1 MNATETIQAAIK
13 RLTQVKETLGHVML
27 GENPGELY
35 IRCDTDVDDDGNLYS
50 YGLSVSGVDSDDEI
64 NEAILA
70 LHRTIDAQL
79 AILRHEADRLASW
92 YRMPAAIRQFTSG
105 MDMDGTW
112 FEIPERAAF
121 EMGLPLRQG
130 GIRHPNPVYL
140 EAELNAA
147 GVKTREAV
155 PAEAKIVDLA
165 RAILGEDGQSVD
177 ATRLGVPAATASETG
192 FDLELG
198 EDGQ

>member
-1 MNATETIQAAIK
+1 MNAAETIQAAIK

-79 AILRHEADRLASW
+79 AILRESE
-92 YRMPAAIRQFTSG
+92 
-105 MDMDGTW
+105 TW
-112 FEIPERAAF
+112 
-121 EMGLPLRQG
+121 
-130 GIRHPNPVYL
+130 GISD
-140 EAELNAA
+140 A
-147 GVKTREAV
+147 T
-155 PAEAKIVDLA
+155 IDLA

-192 FDLELG
+192 SDLELG

>member
-1 MNATETIQAAIK
+1 MNAAETIQAAIK

-70 LHRTIDAQL
+70 LHRTIDPVL
-79 AILRHEADRLASW
+79 AILRVAGRE
-92 YRMPAAIRQFTSG
+92 
-105 MDMDGTW
+105 
-112 FEIPERAAF
+112 FERRAERGDARV
-121 EMGLPLRQG
+121 LPYDYHL
-130 GIRHPNPVYL
+130 
-140 EAELNAA
+140 
-147 GVKTREAV
+147 
-155 PAEAKIVDLA
+155 DLA

-192 FDLELG
+192 SDLELG